1 VEVIDTQ
8 LHDPVPWLDFRSHEI
23 NVRRRLAID
32 LTLGYL
38 DAVGVDRALLF
49 SSEELGA
56 FAAQRFPTRLAYV
69 ISITPDA
76 TNVDDFIASAKI
88 KRRGGLVGVR
98 AVVGWPFDG
107 SEARRVQAG
116 NWDPIFSAC
125 ERCGVPLF
133 MFITGWLPLA
143 AEVAKRYPELAIIID
158 HSGLP
163 QPPAT
168 REDPPFRSLPA
179 LLALAEH
186 SNIAIKLCGLPALST
201 ESFPYQDVVPHLR
214 TIVDEFG
221 AERLMWASDITRIYG
236 RVAGDSSIFE
246 GTQGNYP
253 GRHTYAESLNF
264 IRYCDALTEEEKQ
277 AILGGTAARLVG
289 WSSNVAR

>member
-1 VEVIDTQ
+1 MEVIDTQ
-8 LHDPVPWLDFRSHEI
+8 LHDPVPWLDGWNDDSDLQES
-23 NVRRRLAID
+23 LATE
-32 LTLGYL
+32 LTLAYL
-38 DAVGVDRALLF
+38 DAIGVQRALL
-49 SSEELGA
+49 SVSEALGRL
-56 FAAQRFPTRLAYV
+56 AAQRFPKRLAYV
-69 ISITPDA
+69 VSVSPDLP
-76 TNVDDFIASAKI
+76 NVEELIASVRI
-88 KRRGGLVGVR
+88 KRREGLLGLR
-98 AVVGWPFDG
+98 AIIGWPFDG
-107 SEARRVQAG
+107 SEARRLQAG
-116 NWDPIFSAC
+116 VWDPVLSAC
-125 ERCGVPLF
+125 ERHGVPLF

-168 REDPPFRSLPA
+168 RDDPPFKSLPA

-186 SNIAIKLCGLPALST
+186 PKVAIKLCGLPALST
-201 ESFPYQDVVPHLR
+201 ESFPFRDVVPYLR

-246 GTQGNYP
+246 GTQGEYP

-264 IRYCDALTEEEKQ
+264 IRYSDVLTEDEKQ
-277 AILGGTAARLVG
+277 SILGGSAARIVG
-289 WSSNVAR
+289 WSSSTAP